1 MADKTGYIGR
11 NPGDSNVIIARQTYQ
26 PTGVQTTYTFNTGYT
41 PGYLD
46 VYLNGTKLIR
56 QLDFLDQTGGTV
68 DIISPPTLGDVVE
81 IVAYKAY
88 SLGAPINSVA
98 GDFSVGGNISVGG
111 SFSVTQALSFTD
123 LFVSGISTFTKD
135 INANSNLNVTGVS
148 TFTGNVSF
156 ASSALFGDND
166 KILLGNDND
175 LEIFHGTGSWIRSV
189 NPASNFFITSG
200 LGLQLR
206 VNSAEIALNAVAN
219 GATELFYNNDE
230 KLETTDDGIN
240 VTGHTETDT
249 LNVSG
254 ISTFES
260 PFVRMAAGGGN
271 SGTLKFGSGNEFQI
285 KTESSK
291 LQFSVAA
298 DRSIELRHGG
308 SVFLRTTDGGIN
320 VVGGGLTVSGIST
333 FFGNVEIGTGGTIFS
348 PSSNVLALG
357 TNSEER
363 LRITS
368 VGDIN
373 INSGVTLRWGSTN
386 AAGIIGKEGST
397 DGYLA
402 FAPNNTG
409 NDSDK
414 LRILSDGKVG
424 IGTTNPTYLLHTQ
437 NNGALGS
444 TENER
449 KYIARFTSNTGN
461 RLNLDIYDRRWE
473 DTQTHNWKGTEKRI
487 EYNVDGNAN
496 KRMWVSFFN
505 PDGTTGNNVIRFG
518 EQEDTEWMRIGDG
531 LLGIGITNPS
541 HKLQVG
547 DGTVNSTNA
556 IKLGKRVTSSQSNL
570 PLIGHYSP
578 DGTASGLAL
587 CATSSS
593 GGIHFFTG
601 NDTAG
606 FGNGSNDERAR
617 ITNSGHIEI
626 IDGDLVVASG
636 HGVNF
641 SATGGPINSAT
652 GVSGLLD
659 DYERGYWTPI
669 ISNAVN
675 QPSYTYNAV
684 NGGWYV
690 KVGKVVHVGFNLRA
704 THSMA
709 TPSGT
714 WRIDGLPYTVSAQN
728 NGTHGNAA
736 YSAGVISYVNGIFNL
751 PSNSTG
757 VGFLFIP
764 NNDQMQVY
772 SQRRNQISLT
782 LDSSYMKS
790 GTTVD
795 LNLHG
800 QGSYL
805 VD

>member
-111 SFSVTQALSFTD
+111 SFSITQGFSFTD
-123 LFVSGISTFTKD
+123 LFV
-135 INANSNLNVTGVS
+135 TGVS
-148 TFTGNVSF
+148 TLSGN
-156 ASSALFGDND
+156 L
-166 KILLGNDND
+166 K
-175 LEIFHGTGSWIRSV
+175 
-189 NPASNFFITSG
+189 
-200 LGLQLR
+200 
-206 VNSAEIALNAVAN
+206 VA
-219 GATELFYNNDE
+219 
-230 KLETTDDGIN
+230 
-240 VTGHTETDT
+240 
-249 LNVSG
+249 G

-260 PFVRMAAGGGN
+260 PFVRMAPGGGN
-271 SGTLKFGSGNEFQI
+271 SGSLKFGSGNEYQVLAG
-285 KTESSK
+285 SNK
-291 LQFSVAA
+291 LQLAVAA
-298 DRSIELRHGG
+298 DRSIELSHGGSGG

-333 FFGNVEIGTGGTIFS
+333 FFGNVEIGTGATIFS

-368 VGDIN
+368 NGSVIIGGTTPATVGQTQLTLRSNSQVGLALLCGAIQNSSIYMGGLNDGYSSGDSGYSDGKIMYDNSNNHMQFDTAGSERLRITSVGDIN
-373 INSGVTLRWGSTN
+373 INSGVTLRWGSIN

-424 IGTTNPTYLLHTQ
+424 IGTTNPGQKLTVYT
-437 NNGALGS
+437 G
-444 TENER
+444 TP
-449 KYIARFTSNTGN
+449 SNTGGILVQN
-461 RLNLDIYDRRWE
+461 ALYGNNE
-473 DTQTHNWKGTEKRI
+473 DKPYLIAGTKDWTGATTNWGTFGFQHRFKSNSGGTSRI
-487 EYNVDGNAN
+487 TVDGVN
-496 KRMWVSFFN
+496 
-505 PDGTTGNNVIRFG
+505 G
-518 EQEDTEWMRIGDG
+518 ELFSITNGGDI
-531 LLGIGITNPS
+531 GIGTANPS

-547 DGTVNSTNA
+547 DGTVDSKNA
-556 IKLGKRVTSSQSNL
+556 IKLGKRVTSAQSNL

-578 DGTASGLAL
+578 DSAASGLAL

-601 NDTAG
+601 NDADG
-606 FGNGSNDERAR
+606 FGDGNNDERAR
-617 ITNSGHIEI
+617 ITTAGHIEI
-626 IDGDLVVASG
+626 IDGNLVVADG
-636 HGVNF
+636 HGVDF

-675 QPSYTYNAV
+675 QPSYTYNVV

-736 YSAGVISYVNGIFNL
+736 YSAGVISYVTGIFNL

-757 VGFLFIP
+757 VGFLFMP

-782 LDSSYMKS
+782 LDSSYMVS
-790 GTTVD
+790 GTSVD